1 MHSFL
6 ARFLF
11 EINKSFGQCILLHYY
26 IDTFF
31 QLTQRPFALTFPK
44 HAIKHSCQRD
54 TIADKKSSCHCVEI
68 VNWLAIDTR
77 HTLQLGI
84 VVRVMDVNLNKVK
97 KFDITIE
104 YELEILQSQVC
115 LWHTKEMHKIHFFT
129 VNANKQFYLLVLQLL
144 SDQNINNI
152 AHARIQRG
160 REGPDPPLENHKN
173 IGFLSNTGPDSLKNH
188 IAYSSILIL
197 SSAKNKQKKRS
208 GSVVECLTRGREAAG
223 SSLTV
228 VTALCP

>member
-1 MHSFL
+1 M
-6 ARFLF
+6 
-11 EINKSFGQCILLHYY
+11 
-26 IDTFF
+26 
-31 QLTQRPFALTFPK
+31 
-44 HAIKHSCQRD
+44 
-54 TIADKKSSCHCVEI
+54 EI

-84 VVRVMDVNLNKVK
+84 VERVIWLNKVK
-97 KFDITIE
+97 MFDITIE
-104 YELEILQSQVC
+104 YEQEKYCNHRSVFGTRKKCTRYIS
-115 LWHTKEMHKIHFFT
+115 T
-129 VNANKQFYLLVLQLL
+129 VIDNQQFYLLVLQLF
-144 SDQNINNI
+144 SEWNINNI

-173 IGFLSNTGPDSLKNH
+173 IGFLSNTGPDSLKNQ

-208 GSVVECLTRGREAAG
+208 GSAVECLTRDRETAG